1 MMYDD
6 YQRGLASMFYKFF
19 DKKSTGSNVAAEPNY
34 QLANEL
40 HKQIIRKF
48 KRRKVYSSFR
58 DNILGADF
66 ADMQSLSK
74 YNKGITYLLCGI
86 DFFSKYAW
94 VVHLK
99 DKRGITVVNA
109 FQKIISKG
117 PKPNKIWVD
126 QGGEFYNN
134 LLKGFLKINNTEMY
148 SAQNE
153 GKSVIGERFIRTLKT
168 KVFKQM
174 TASSKN
180 VYFDVLDHIVNK
192 YNNTVHRTIKTDQL
206 TFHLILMLNTMKIL
220 TKKILNLKLVMV
232 SEYQSTETF
241 LLNDTLKI
249 GQKKFLLS
257 IELKKQFRGHTRF
270 VT

>member
-6 YQRGLASMFYKFF
+6 YQRGSASMFF
-19 DKKSTGSNVAAEPNY
+19 DEKATGSDVAAEPSY

-48 KRRKVYSSFR
+48 KRRKVYSSYR
-58 DNILGADF
+58 DNIWGADF

-153 GKSVIGERFIRTLKT
+153 GKSVVAERFII
-168 KVFKQM
+168 
-174 TASSKN
+174 
-180 VYFDVLDHIVNK
+180 D
-192 YNNTVHRTIKTDQL
+192 
-206 TFHLILMLNTMKIL
+206 
-220 TKKILNLKLVMV
+220 
-232 SEYQSTETF
+232 
-241 LLNDTLKI
+241 
-249 GQKKFLLS
+249 
-257 IELKKQFRGHTRF
+257 
-270 VT
+270 

>member
-6 YQRGLASMFYKFF
+6 YQRGSASMFF
-19 DKKSTGSNVAAEPNY
+19 DEKATGSDVAAEPSY

-58 DNILGADF
+58 DNIWGADF

-168 KVFKQM
+168 KVFKHM

-206 TFHLILMLNTMKIL
+206 TLHLILMLNKMKIL